1 MCDCGTHVSGLEL
14 EIPRRGPIH
23 PRSLDALVLGGAA
36 RLVVIGIAIGMPAAW
51 AAARWAESMLFGLKA
66 TDPAAIGGAIVLL
79 VAAAQLAAYLPAR
92 RASHV
97 NPLEALRHG

>member
-1 MCDCGTHVSGLEL
+1 VSV
-14 EIPRRGPIH
+14 
-23 PRSLDALVLGGAA
+23 AQATA
-36 RLVVIGIAIGMPAAW
+36 RLAIQWPQIAEPLIAPH
-51 AAARWAESMLFGLKA
+51 WAESMLFGLKA